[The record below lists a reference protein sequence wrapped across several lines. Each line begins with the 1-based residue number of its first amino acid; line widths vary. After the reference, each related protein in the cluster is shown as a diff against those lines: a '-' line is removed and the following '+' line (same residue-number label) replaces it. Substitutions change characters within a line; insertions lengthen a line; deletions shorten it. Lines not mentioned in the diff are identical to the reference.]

1 MEKYSLLLTI
11 TEKNIFLAID
21 RTFQEIRSNT
31 KPFGGMTVL
40 LSGDWRQTLP
50 VIPRANRPQVVDETM
65 KGRFN
70 IAILYQL
77 CVVN

>member
-1 MEKYSLLLTI
+1 MLVIDEFTM

-70 IAILYQL
+70 IVILYQL